1 MSLGRALES
10 RQNRRGIWWVGALL
24 LLAGCG
30 FYARIA
36 GTPQRWIFVA
46 NFADDTVSVIDGTLD
61 REVRIIPVGRAPQSL
76 ALRRKNPLLA
86 VANSG
91 ASSVS
96 LIDPKAT
103 AAPPVTV
110 PVGRGPEAVAF
121 SRDGR
126 WLFATS
132 YYDQTVS
139 VTDLAT
145 LRPVHEPLALSPRPR
160 RLLPS
165 PDGRTLFVLLHG
177 NPGALAAVD
186 LATWQVS
193 KTITTDSFPS
203 DLVLTPDGKSL
214 VMTSS
219 DVDTATVV
227 DAASLAVVD
236 RYRLDTDDALLIHPT
251 RTLFYSMS
259 SFEGE
264 VVVYD
269 YAARRQVTSIAV
281 GEWPTH
287 SALTADGRF
296 LYIVNNDSNNVVKV
310 DTETNT
316 ALLRIAVGSGPEDAV
331 ILE

>member
-1 MSLGRALES
+1 MSLGRGLGS
-10 RQNRRGIWWVGALL
+10 RRRHRGIRWVGALL

-30 FYARIA
+30 FYSRIA
-36 GTPQRWIFVA
+36 GAPQRWIFVA
-46 NFADDTVSVIDGTLD
+46 NFADDSVSVIDGTLD
-61 REVRIIPVGRAPQSL
+61 REVRVVPVGRAPQSL
-76 ALRRKNPLLA
+76 ALRRRNPLIA

-91 ASSVS
+91 ASTVS
-96 LIDPKAT
+96 LIDPEAIT
-103 AAPPVTV
+103 APAVTV
-110 PVGRGPEAVAF
+110 PVGLGPEAVAF
-121 SRDGR
+121 SRDGSL
-126 WLFATS
+126 LFATS
-132 YYDQTVS
+132 YYDETVT

-145 LRPVHEPLALSPRPR
+145 RRPAREPMVLSPRPR

-177 NPGALAAVD
+177 NPGALAAID

-193 KTITTDSFPS
+193 KKIVTDSFPS
-203 DLVLTPDGKSL
+203 DLVLMPGGRSL
-214 VMTSS
+214 LLTSS
-219 DVDTATVV
+219 DVDTALVV
-227 DAASLAVVD
+227 DAASLAVVE

-251 RTLFYSMS
+251 KPLFYSMS

-269 YAARRQVTSIAV
+269 YAARHRVTSIAV

-296 LYIVNNDSNNVVKV
+296 LYVVNNDSNNVVKV